1 MCLGMLF
8 TVLAIKNFVSDSKYK
23 YLKTGIFLLLTGLSY
38 QGELNIFPILAI
50 LVIMLKQIKD
60 KKKIKISLKDALKD
74 LQN

>member
-8 TVLAIKNFVSDSKYK
+8 TVLAIKSFVSDSKYK

-50 LVIMLKQIKD
+50 KLL
-60 KKKIKISLKDALKD
+60 
-74 LQN
+74 